1 MVVHD
6 VTLDDVTDV
15 ASHPEF
21 ADRYTTKT
29 VDGVP
34 TTGMWYL
41 ISTVLHCSVLLSA
54 SCRLSIISFYL
65 YRIFYLR
72 FLA

>member
-34 TTGMWYL
+34 TSGT
-41 ISTVLHCSVLLSA
+41 
-54 SCRLSIISFYL
+54 
-65 YRIFYLR
+65 
-72 FLA
+72 